1 VHYWSLKRKIIII
14 RAIIHRR
21 LDPADANRNS
31 GYRGF
36 VFFLSELDK
45 MDIRINS
52 CFRSI
57 KFVLYLLKYIV
68 SQIEVCAFSQSR
80 VFIWISSHNFQIFN
94 NMLIQCKVPISSF
107 KPIQKRKYEARA
119 LSTAFWVKSNEFKK
133 NTFSNRSYPV

>member
-1 VHYWSLKRKIIII
+1 MNSFNDECLIRQRVHYWSLKRKTIII
-14 RAIIHRR
+14 RAIIHRW

-45 MDIRINS
+45 MDINS
-52 CFRSI
+52 CFRLI
-57 KFVLYLLKYIV
+57 KFVLHLLKYIV

-94 NMLIQCKVPISSF
+94 NMLIRCKVPISSF

-119 LSTAFWVKSNEFKK
+119 VLTAFWVKLNEF
-133 NTFSNRSYPV
+133 